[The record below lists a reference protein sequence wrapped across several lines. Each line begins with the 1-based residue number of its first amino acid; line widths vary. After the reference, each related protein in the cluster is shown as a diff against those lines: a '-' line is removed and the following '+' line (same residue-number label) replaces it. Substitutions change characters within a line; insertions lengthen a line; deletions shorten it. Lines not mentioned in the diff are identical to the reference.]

1 MSKDFFKQ
9 KAGIYETDEKRV
21 SNVDNIA
28 NTVLENVSLNQ
39 TMHLMD
45 FGAGTGLLLER
56 IAPYVKK
63 ITAIDISKSMI
74 EQLEKKQDSLE
85 CEIDIRQIDLVTE
98 NISDSFDGIISSM
111 TMHHVDD
118 IEAMFSKFYN
128 LLEDGG
134 VIAIAD
140 LDEEDGSFHTEDTGV
155 YHFGFK
161 RDVIA
166 NAAKQAGFQDVAV
179 IDASVMH
186 KPYGDF
192 PIFLLTAGKPP
203 CIALGISLYRLS
215 D

>member
-85 CEIDIRQIDLVTE
+85 CEINIRQIDLVTE

-111 TMHHVDD
+111 TMHHVND

-192 PIFLLTAGKPP
+192 PIFLLTARKPENHP
-203 CIALGISLYRLS
+203 A
-215 D
+215 